1 MEYDVLIIGGGPAGC
16 TAGLYAARAGLRAL
30 VLTGSEPG
38 GQLGVTETVE
48 NCPGIGAVN
57 GPDLAA
63 AMLENAR
70 QAGAEVRMEQAASL
84 DLSARTVRTSAGE
97 YRGKALIYAAGAA
110 PRTLDVPG
118 EAALRGR
125 GVSFCAACD
134 GPLFRGKDVAV
145 IGGGT
150 AGTVSAPPPPG
161 RPAGGAPVSCPA
173 GGGGKYHPGLER
185 RDGGHPGPRAGHG
198 ACLPGPPHRR
208 EAGTGLRRRVRR
220 RRPEAQYRTA
230 AGPADPGPGR
240 VYSGG
245 GGHPDGSPRRVRRRG
260 CAGQAPAADRHC
272 GGGRRCG
279 RPHGGGLAGE
289 IKSVSGALRRRRFFV
304 SYYTWGS
311 RYFSRSLSRL
321 AVKAPSPLMPWM

>member
-48 NCPGIGAVN
+48 NCPGIETAS

-145 IGGGT
+145 IGGGS
-150 AGTVSAPPPPG
+150 SA
-161 RPAGGAPVSCPA
+161 AA
-173 GGGGKYHPGLER
+173 
-185 RDGGHPGPRAGHG
+185 
-198 ACLPGPPHRR
+198 
-208 EAGTGLRRRVRR
+208 EALT
-220 RRPEAQYRTA
+220 
-230 AGPADPGPGR
+230 
-240 VYSGG
+240 
-245 GGHPDGSPRRVRRRG
+245 
-260 CAGQAPAADRHC
+260 
-272 GGGRRCG
+272 
-279 RPHGGGLAGE
+279 
-289 IKSVSGALRRRRFFV
+289 
-304 SYYTWGS
+304 
-311 RYFSRSLSRL
+311 LSRL
-321 AVKAPSPLMPWM
+321 CRRVWLVHRRDALRAERRYLAQLEAAENITLVWNAGTEAILGQERVTGLAYRDLPTGERRELVCDGVFIAVGRRPNTELLQGRLTLDREGYIPAGEDTRTEHPGVFAAGDVRAKPLRQIVTAAADGAVAAHMAAAWLGR

>member
-84 DLSARTVRTSAGE
+84 DLNARTVRTSAGE

-145 IGGGT
+145 IGGGS
-150 AGTVSAPPPPG
+150 SA
-161 RPAGGAPVSCPA
+161 AA
-173 GGGGKYHPGLER
+173 
-185 RDGGHPGPRAGHG
+185 
-198 ACLPGPPHRR
+198 
-208 EAGTGLRRRVRR
+208 EALT
-220 RRPEAQYRTA
+220 
-230 AGPADPGPGR
+230 
-240 VYSGG
+240 
-245 GGHPDGSPRRVRRRG
+245 
-260 CAGQAPAADRHC
+260 
-272 GGGRRCG
+272 
-279 RPHGGGLAGE
+279 
-289 IKSVSGALRRRRFFV
+289 
-304 SYYTWGS
+304 
-311 RYFSRSLSRL
+311 LSRL
-321 AVKAPSPLMPWM
+321 CRRVWLVHRRDALRAERRYLAQLEAAENITLVWNAGTEAILGQERVTGLAYRDLPTGERRELACDGVFIAVGRRPNTELLQGQLTLDRDGYVPAGEDTRTEVPGVFAAGDVRAKPLRQIVTAAADGAVAAHMAAAWLRG